1 MVLYQL
7 RRGSLPFGDE
17 NTLLP
22 RLIENVRTLD
32 PVHNPLPLS
41 ATAGESKS
49 GDRNGNIYFFFYL
62 MLFARHE
69 LEVKTDSL
77 LCHLIALTTQYS
89 FFTYCFS
96 SSSGDSR
103 FGRFVAVAAGEEPRQ
118 QRKLVCLN
126 CSKNQ

>member
-41 ATAGESKS
+41 AAAGESKS
-49 GDRNGNIYFFFYL
+49 GDRNGNIYFF
-62 MLFARHE
+62 
-69 LEVKTDSL
+69 
-77 LCHLIALTTQYS
+77 LI
-89 FFTYCFS
+89 
-96 SSSGDSR
+96 
-103 FGRFVAVAAGEEPRQ
+103 
-118 QRKLVCLN
+118 
-126 CSKNQ
+126 

>member
-41 ATAGESKS
+41 TSAGESKS
-49 GDRNGNIYFFFYL
+49 GESKHADRNGEFTHSFYL
-62 MLFARHE
+62 
-69 LEVKTDSL
+69 
-77 LCHLIALTTQYS
+77 
-89 FFTYCFS
+89 S
-96 SSSGDSR
+96 SYGI
-103 FGRFVAVAAGEEPRQ
+103 
-118 QRKLVCLN
+118 N
-126 CSKNQ
+126 CYLK